1 MQSCMKTSIV
11 DLDIDVFY
19 GIDKSTKIL
28 YFFLRKNYQKECLSR
43 FFYKSMFYNKR

>member
-28 YFFLRKNYQKECLSR
+28 YFFLRKNYQKEFFIR
-43 FFYKSMFYNKR
+43 FIV